1 MKLYILARESSST
14 MLLLR
19 KFMLG
24 KYMPTHSSTR
34 QKAQKTKYSWDGTI
48 TAAKSEALAN
58 VMAALSMN
66 DALATLC
73 ELLAVVNSAD
83 PAIMQHMK
91 QAKMR
96 PNGVSSVTPEVLRA
110 LTSAADQKN
119 TKRYIMD
126 SNSDEAVVRARMRLS
141 IIPAR
146 QSPVLNACCGIAAT
160 NLATFP

>member
-24 KYMPTHSSTR
+24 KYMPTHNSTK

-48 TAAKSEALAN
+48 TAARSEALAN
-58 VMAALSMN
+58 VMAALRMN

-96 PNGVSSVTPEVLRA
+96 PKGVSSVTPEMLRA

-119 TKRYIMD
+119 TKRYIID
-126 SNSDEAVVRARMRLS
+126 SNSEDAVVKARMRLS
-141 IIPAR
+141 NFVVR
-146 QSPVLNACCGIAAT
+146 QSPSPGTLSGVAAT